1 MTTAK
6 VGHATAVKVAK
17 VIAQFLDFTSDVDA
31 FGETYPF
38 IRRDLRGRSLGAVAK
53 AWTITVIVLSVYIG
67 FFAAKKI
74 RRARVCARSY
84 VESVDV
90 AHKSVCNEN
99 I

>member
-67 FFAAKKI
+67 FFAAKKDPARKSLRALL
-74 RRARVCARSY
+74 RRIC
-84 VESVDV
+84 
-90 AHKSVCNEN
+90 
-99 I
+99 